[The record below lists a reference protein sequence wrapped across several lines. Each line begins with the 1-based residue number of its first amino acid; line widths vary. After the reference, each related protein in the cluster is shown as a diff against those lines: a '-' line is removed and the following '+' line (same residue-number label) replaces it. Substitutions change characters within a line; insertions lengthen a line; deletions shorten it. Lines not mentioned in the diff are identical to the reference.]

1 MIINQNQKPE
11 ELKRSNKIRKI
22 INDGI
27 NLNFSKTNDLIQK
40 YGNNSKQIKKINYT
54 KYITK
59 GNNYYFSKYLELRN
73 IDVLCNFCSIKDQC
87 FLIDLN
93 LELNN
98 DNELIKH
105 FDKNFAIFLLE
116 NKFPFSKKFKEMHNY
131 NYINDSKY
139 STICL
144 DEIKCGQKSKD
155 KSNEVKIFPNLNE
168 LDNLTDNNK
177 NNDNNNN
184 SFYNESAN
192 FHSLKKKSQL
202 IQEDL
207 NVEKI
212 NSDLLE
218 NIGKKRLLNKE
229 TNEINFSFDV
239 DTGESTNYK
248 NYNNDN
254 INFYNCY
261 EDLQINNLIFEEKN
275 EEYFFN

>member
-40 YGNNSKQIKKINYT
+40 NGYNSRQIKKINYT

-93 LELNN
+93 IKLNN

-105 FDKNFAIFLLE
+105 FDKNFRIFLLE

-139 STICL
+139 SSICL
-144 DEIKCGQKSKD
+144 DEINCGQKSKD
-155 KSNEVKIFPNLNE
+155 KSNEIKFFPN
-168 LDNLTDNNK
+168 
-177 NNDNNNN
+177 
-184 SFYNESAN
+184 Y
-192 FHSLKKKSQL
+192 HY
-202 IQEDL
+202 
-207 NVEKI
+207 I
-212 NSDLLE
+212 NSTDTIIIFDNVNE
-218 NIGKKRLLNKE
+218 FIGKKRNLNEKNSCE
-229 TNEINFSFDV
+229 GNLNFNLSEKKTNNSSNI
-239 DTGESTNYK
+239 
-248 NYNNDN
+248 DN
-254 INFYNCY
+254 INIDNNFYYTFENI
-261 EDLQINNLIFEEKN
+261 LQNDNFDINFENNFGQERIFSDDEKMD
-275 EEYFFN
+275 FDFK

>member
-1 MIINQNQKPE
+1 MQINQNSQPK
-11 ELKRSNKIRKI
+11 KIRRSNKIRKI
-22 INDGI
+22 IKDGI
-27 NLNFSKTNDLIQK
+27 VLNFRTTNDLIQK
-40 YGNNSKQIKKINYT
+40 YGDNSKQIKRINYT
-54 KYITK
+54 KNITK
-59 GNNYYFSKYLELRN
+59 GNNYFYLRYLELSN
-73 IDVLCNFCSIKDQC
+73 IDVLCNFCSNKDLSV
-87 FLIDLN
+87 LIDLKKK
-93 LELNN
+93 LNN

-105 FDKNFAIFLLE
+105 FDKNFAKFLLDNE
-116 NKFPFSKKFKEMHNY
+116 FPFSKKYKEKHNY

-254 INFYNCY
+254 INNYNCY

>member
-1 MIINQNQKPE
+1 MIINKNQISKPE

-54 KYITK
+54 KYITI

-93 LELNN
+93 LKLNN

-155 KSNEVKIFPNLNE
+155 KSNEVKFFPINIINLRFMKE
-168 LDNLTDNNK
+168 
-177 NNDNNNN
+177 
-184 SFYNESAN
+184 F
-192 FHSLKKKSQL
+192 
-202 IQEDL
+202 
-207 NVEKI
+207 
-212 NSDLLE
+212 
-218 NIGKKRLLNKE
+218 IGKKRNLNEKNFLE
-229 TNEINFSFDV
+229 VNLNFNLSEKKTNNS
-239 DTGESTNYK
+239 SNK
-248 NYNNDN
+248 DN
-254 INFYNCY
+254 INIDNI
-261 EDLQINNLIFEEKN
+261 LQNDNFDINFDNNFGQESFLSDEEKI
-275 EEYFFN
+275 FFDYERMFKEIFK